1 MDADVETL
9 CQNIKRPSGVAGGA
23 NLGHM
28 ISQRAQKN
36 INLAAYWLRHSEC
49 ISRAR
54 QPADI
59 TVVNV
64 HSIRALRDA
73 EDNYE
78 DATPPVIDDKDCP
91 EQWMHCTNIS
101 STCMASP
108 RSPCSMWY
116 TSKRRLWMRHKAIGR
131 TP

>member
-9 CQNIKRPSGVAGGA
+9 CRIIKRPGGVVAAPAGGA

-28 ISQRAQKN
+28 ISQRVQKN
-36 INLAAYWLRHSEC
+36 INLAAYWLCHSEH

-64 HSIRALRDA
+64 HSIHTLRDA

-78 DATPPVIDDKDCP
+78 DTTPPAIDDKD
-91 EQWMHCTNIS
+91 
-101 STCMASP
+101 
-108 RSPCSMWY
+108 
-116 TSKRRLWMRHKAIGR
+116 
-131 TP
+131 